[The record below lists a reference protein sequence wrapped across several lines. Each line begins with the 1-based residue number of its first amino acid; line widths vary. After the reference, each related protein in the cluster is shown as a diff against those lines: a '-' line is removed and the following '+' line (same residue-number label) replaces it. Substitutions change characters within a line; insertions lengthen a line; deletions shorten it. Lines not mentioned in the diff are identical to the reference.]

1 MAPNT
6 SLVKIVD
13 ITLVSLFPCPY
24 YVVLNKFVT
33 TSLFFNENFDETV
46 SV

>member
-33 TSLFFNENFDETV
+33 TSLFNKNFDENI

>member
-1 MAPNT
+1 MAPYT

-13 ITLVSLFPCPY
+13 IILASLFPCPY

-33 TSLFFNENFDETV
+33 TSLFNENFDENV

>member
-13 ITLVSLFPCPY
+13 IILASLFPCPY

-33 TSLFFNENFDETV
+33 TSLFNENFDENV

>member
-13 ITLVSLFPCPY
+13 ITLASLFPCPY

-33 TSLFFNENFDETV
+33 ASLFNKNFDENI